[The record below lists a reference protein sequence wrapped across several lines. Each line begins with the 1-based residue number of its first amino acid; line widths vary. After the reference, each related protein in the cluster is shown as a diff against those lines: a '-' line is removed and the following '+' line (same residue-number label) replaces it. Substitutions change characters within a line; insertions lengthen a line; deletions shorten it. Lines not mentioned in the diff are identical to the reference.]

1 MLNPL
6 LENSLNEAVR
16 FAATNHH
23 EFVSLEHVLLALLSN
38 PDATDILANCIDN
51 GGVNISQLKLDL
63 EKFINKNCPKVDDQ
77 IIQKAPTWKPELTI
91 AFHRLLQRAAIQ
103 VQSAGK
109 TELTT
114 AYVLVALFNERQS
127 HAVYY
132 LEKSGVKQFDII
144 NYISHGSST
153 RGSLT
158 GSNPASQGTS
168 GQNYLTGFDPS
179 LGAPTYG
186 ATDNTT
192 GASSSDGT
200 DDLTGSAGT
209 SSNHQAGNANTAN
222 AVNPGK
228 PQTALDAYTQNLNE
242 KVKNG
247 KTDPLIGR
255 EDVIERTV
263 QILARR
269 TKNNPLLIGEAGVG
283 KTAIADGLAKRIVD
297 GDVPKNLKNAEIFSL
312 DMGAL
317 IAGTKFRG
325 DFEERLKAVVTELKK
340 HKKAVLFIDEIHTV
354 IGAGG
359 TSGSTLDASNLLK
372 PALADGTLSCLG
384 STTYKE
390 YRNSFEKDRALARR
404 FQRIDVHEPNIEDSV
419 KILEG
424 LKSKYEDFHNVSYT
438 KVAIRACVE
447 LSTKYIHGRHL
458 PDKAIDVM
466 DEVGARV
473 RIEAHTA
480 ETKSAAADSEEARE
494 TVTVKDVERVISSM
508 AQVPAETVSST
519 DKLKIKSLNEDLKKV
534 IFGQDKAVDKLTAA
548 IKMSR
553 TGLGRENKP
562 IGSFLFAGPTGVGKT
577 ELAKQLALQMGVK
590 FLRFDMSEYL
600 EKHSVS
606 RLVGAPPGYVGY
618 EEGGQLTEAI
628 NKNPHAVVLMDE
640 IEKAHPDLINI
651 LLQVMDNG
659 KLTDNNGRTSDFTN
673 TVLIMTSNAGA
684 FEASKGGVGI
694 KQERSSAI
702 SLDALKNNFR
712 PEFLNRLDAIVEF
725 TPLPEKMLLLVVEK
739 FVNEL
744 ATQLKKKKINLK
756 VTPEA
761 IQWLFKKGHNPQY
774 GARPFARIVDE
785 HLKKP
790 LVDDILFGK
799 LTHGGDILADV
810 ATEAE
815 KADTRQSNANI
826 TKIEN
831 APKDSELNFTFK
843 TRK

>member
-16 FAATNHH
+16 FAAANHH

-153 RGSLT
+153 
-158 GSNPASQGTS
+158 
-168 GQNYLTGFDPS
+168 
-179 LGAPTYG
+179 
-186 ATDNTT
+186 T
-192 GASSSDGT
+192 GASSSTNALDGQT
-200 DDLTGSAGT
+200 DGANGNTSTNPNNTTSNSNSA
-209 SSNHQAGNANTAN
+209 SAATA
-222 AVNPGK
+222 ANPGK
-228 PQTALDAYTQNLNE
+228 PQTALDFYTQNLNE

-247 KTDPLIGR
+247 NVDPLIGR

-404 FQRIDVHEPNIEDSV
+404 FQRIDVHEPNVEDSV

-424 LKSKYEDFHNVSYT
+424 LKPKYEDFHNVSYT
-438 KVAIRACVE
+438 KAAIRACVE

-673 TVLIMTSNAGA
+673 TVLIMTSNA
-684 FEASKGGVGI
+684 
-694 KQERSSAI
+694 
-702 SLDALKNNFR
+702 
-712 PEFLNRLDAIVEF
+712 
-725 TPLPEKMLLLVVEK
+725 
-739 FVNEL
+739 
-744 ATQLKKKKINLK
+744 
-756 VTPEA
+756 
-761 IQWLFKKGHNPQY
+761 
-774 GARPFARIVDE
+774 
-785 HLKKP
+785 
-790 LVDDILFGK
+790 
-799 LTHGGDILADV
+799 
-810 ATEAE
+810 
-815 KADTRQSNANI
+815 
-826 TKIEN
+826 
-831 APKDSELNFTFK
+831 
-843 TRK
+843 